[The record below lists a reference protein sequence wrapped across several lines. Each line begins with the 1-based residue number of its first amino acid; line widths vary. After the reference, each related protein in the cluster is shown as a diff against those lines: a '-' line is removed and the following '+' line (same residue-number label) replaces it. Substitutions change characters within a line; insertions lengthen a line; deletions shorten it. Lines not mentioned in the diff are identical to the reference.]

1 MVHDGIGN
9 NLGARCT
16 FVRVESQ
23 TSALIEVNA
32 PEYSGDAGVMFDLG
46 CLCYSTIRSAFCGQL
61 FGSSRAALDSLNQV
75 YLRPEL
81 QDCQRISKSEPV

>member
-1 MVHDGIGN
+1 MQDA
-9 NLGARCT
+9 LL
-16 FVRVESQ
+16 FESLQ
-23 TSALIEVNA
+23 TSVLIEVNA
-32 PEYSGDAGVMFDLG
+32 PEYSGDAGVIFDLG